1 MLSHNGSIVP
11 ADSSSRA
18 SWDCGGDSSSS
29 WDCGGEPAARP
40 QFPAGLRVLVVDD
53 DPICL
58 RITEQMLK
66 TCQYQVTVCNRAK
79 GALEILRQKKDG
91 FDLVLSDLHMPDM
104 DGFKLLE
111 HIGLEMDLPV
121 IMMSAD
127 DAKDVVMKGV
137 THGACDYLIK
147 PVRLEAI
154 KNIWQHVIR
163 KKKKEAKENSGSI
176 DDGDKQRKLDD
187 CDNASSANEGKPK
200 NLKRQKEE
208 RGEGDEIE
216 EQEDSSSTKKSRVV
230 WAPDLHKRFV
240 AAVEQLG
247 VDKAVP
253 KKILELMN
261 VPGITRENVAS
272 HLQKYR
278 MYMKKMSE
286 EANPNRVETHFQGA
300 PERYGYGHQALANSG
315 QNPLHS
321 IIQHGPRRATNIG
334 MDTVAAGQQG
344 FFNSDVLHSSNIRPT
359 ALQAMN
365 NKQMNMMSGLS
376 TYMDP
381 RQMGNIHGSFN
392 LPSSLGTCSFTSGTV
407 NGHQISLSQQQSRGH
422 LLNGTFSEHDSR
434 QQMLSSGN
442 PEHGL
447 GISRTAVSGDSSLKG
462 NYIHPSYSTFSPA
475 LHSANYQNSCM
486 NAQVG
491 NSHALTNSSGSN
503 NLTQSIIQGVT
514 MAPGSLEAVG
524 NATSMKGVKNVVP
537 NYDIISKVH
546 QYQSKGEDFKVQ
558 NVNLSFSSAQI
569 VGTKPNNMEFG
580 SSISTQNDGPGS
592 NTCTVTEEVIIRRK
606 IDQHKMG
613 GAAQHHRAI
622 QVDNSSRLKEC
633 LPEINYQDLYSN
645 INDELMDFAAFQ
657 QQGIGQDEHEF
668 GYILPY

>member
-407 NGHQISLSQQQSRGH
+407 NGHQISLSHSNNQEDIYLMELSANMILDNKCFPVGIQNMVWELVGLHNKELDKMNTSLAIFCPIEGLARFVTWNDWDQFVHIWICSAQVTESVVSDVPPQHEKCKLQDYSFFKWFFGFCCLDLQIVLVEVTNSGLAEESYFNLDFLRCT
-422 LLNGTFSEHDSR
+422 LFTFYA
-434 QQMLSSGN
+434 
-442 PEHGL
+442 
-447 GISRTAVSGDSSLKG
+447 SRT
-462 NYIHPSYSTFSPA
+462 
-475 LHSANYQNSCM
+475 
-486 NAQVG
+486 
-491 NSHALTNSSGSN
+491 
-503 NLTQSIIQGVT
+503 
-514 MAPGSLEAVG
+514 
-524 NATSMKGVKNVVP
+524 
-537 NYDIISKVH
+537 
-546 QYQSKGEDFKVQ
+546 
-558 NVNLSFSSAQI
+558 
-569 VGTKPNNMEFG
+569 
-580 SSISTQNDGPGS
+580 
-592 NTCTVTEEVIIRRK
+592 
-606 IDQHKMG
+606 
-613 GAAQHHRAI
+613 
-622 QVDNSSRLKEC
+622 
-633 LPEINYQDLYSN
+633 
-645 INDELMDFAAFQ
+645 
-657 QQGIGQDEHEF
+657 
-668 GYILPY
+668 